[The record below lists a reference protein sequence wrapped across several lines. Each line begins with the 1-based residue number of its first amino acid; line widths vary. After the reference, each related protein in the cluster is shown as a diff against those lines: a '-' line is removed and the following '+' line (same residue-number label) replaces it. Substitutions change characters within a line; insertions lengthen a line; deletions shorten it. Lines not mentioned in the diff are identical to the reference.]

1 MRRSIP
7 LACALYAALASPAAR
22 AQTDEAAQALE
33 AQRQEIEAQRRE
45 LAELRRQLADR
56 RVEQRRLGEAVEQLA
71 RIQRLI
77 DDAEAASR
85 AREQG
90 QLEAQANA
98 SRAADLLRDADVA
111 LLQGDGG
118 IDDSLAQA
126 EGLLLGTPR
135 AYVTRARGALAD
147 SDLSG
152 ARMSIEAALRLLE

>member
-7 LACALYAALASPAAR
+7 LACGLLITLASPAAR

-45 LAELRRQLADR
+45 LADLRRQLADR
-56 RVEQRRLGEAVEQLA
+56 QVEQRRLREAVEQLA

-85 AREQG
+85 AREQA
-90 QLEAQANA
+90 QAEAQSNA
-98 SRAADLLRDADVA
+98 SRAADLLRDADGS
-111 LLQGDGG
+111 LIQGDGG
-118 IDDSLAQA
+118 VDDALAEA

-135 AYVTRARGALAD
+135 LYVTRARGALAD